1 MSERWLAGVLLGTIR
16 IVTHFHCEVTP
27 TVSITHALVRCRA
40 CLLPPCCRANPS
52 YENENSEGLRLLLRQ
67 PHGLSAGKKAGTAQ
81 NMDGRLRTVGSTKTY
96 IAPSGVQGLSA
107 APMRIVLFDVMCHV
121 VLNVVRNCFGWNCSL
136 NPESG
141 RDSSGCGNFFT
152 KTATTFAQTQFFR
165 SAAGD
170 IPAHSRR

>member
-1 MSERWLAGVLLGTIR
+1 MSERWLAGVSLGTIR
-16 IVTHFHCEVTP
+16 IVTHFNCEVTP
-27 TVSITHALVRCRA
+27 TVSITHALVRCSA
-40 CLLPPCCRANPS
+40 CLLPPCRRANPS

-81 NMDGRLRTVGSTKTY
+81 NMDGRLRTVGSTKTS

-107 APMRIVLFDVMCHV
+107 APLRIVLFDVMCHV

-141 RDSSGCGNFFT
+141 RDSSGCGNFFY
-152 KTATTFAQTQFFR
+152 KNC
-165 SAAGD
+165 
-170 IPAHSRR
+170 HSICTNTIFPISSRGYTNA